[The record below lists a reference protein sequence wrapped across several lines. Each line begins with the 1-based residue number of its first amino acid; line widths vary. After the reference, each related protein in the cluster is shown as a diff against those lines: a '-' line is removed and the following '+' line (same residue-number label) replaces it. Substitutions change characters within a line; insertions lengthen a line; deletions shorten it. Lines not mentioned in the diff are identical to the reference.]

1 MHNVHRRRAGYRD
14 DHQKGVAVAEHLPDG
29 ESRNLRILAER
40 MRSRRTTNMFLK
52 QDVSRKLVLEAIELA
67 RWAPNHHLTE
77 PWHFYVLGDEKKAAS
92 AELIRMIVTE
102 NKTAEVGE
110 HKFKSAMSV
119 PGWLVVTCQKSDD
132 ELRGRE
138 DYAACCCAVQ
148 NILLYL
154 SEAGVASKWTTGL
167 ITRDQRFFDLLGID
181 AATEYVVA
189 LLWFGY
195 PKVLPTQSRK
205 EVAEIVTETD

>member
-1 MHNVHRRRAGYRD
+1 MTER
-14 DHQKGVAVAEHLPDG
+14 LPDG
-29 ESRNLRILAER
+29 ETRNLRILAER
-40 MRSRRTTNMFLK
+40 IRSRRTTNMFLK
-52 QDVSRKLVLEAIELA
+52 QEVSRDLLLEAIELA

-77 PWHFYVLGDEKKAAS
+77 PWHFYLLGDDKKAAS
-92 AELIRMIVTE
+92 AELIRTIVTE
-102 NKTAEVGE
+102 NKTAEMGE
-110 HKFKSAMSV
+110 HKFKSAKAV
-119 PGWLVVTCQKSDD
+119 PGWLVVTCRKSDD

-167 ITRDQRFFDLLGID
+167 ITRDQRFFDLLGMNAD
-181 AATEYVVA
+181 EEYVVA
-189 LLWFGY
+189 LVWFGY

-205 EVAEIVTETD
+205 DVADILTETD

>member
-1 MHNVHRRRAGYRD
+1 
-14 DHQKGVAVAEHLPDG
+14 VAEHLPDG

-52 QDVSRKLVLEAIELA
+52 QEVSKDLMLQAIELA

-77 PWHFYVLGDEKKAAS
+77 PWHFYLLGDEKKQAS
-92 AELIRMIVTE
+92 AELIRTIVTE
-102 NKTAEVGE
+102 SKTAEMGE
-110 HKFKSAMSV
+110 HKFKSTKAI

-132 ELRGRE
+132 ELRERE
-138 DYAACCCAVQ
+138 DYASCCCAVQ

-181 AATEYVVA
+181 SDKEYVVA
-189 LLWFGY
+189 MIWYGY
-195 PKVLPTQSRK
+195 PKILPTQSRK
-205 EVAEIVTETD
+205 DVGEIVTETD